1 MTRRK
6 RPAPPTY
13 MQPTYPP
20 KFPGKATPVEK
31 KPSPSKRAKEPSEA
45 DKGARSASERL
56 SNLQKLG
63 ELHASGVLNDQEFER
78 EKRRLL
84 E

>member
-1 MTRRK
+1 MSRRK

-20 KFPGKATPVEK
+20 KFP
-31 KPSPSKRAKEPSEA
+31 
-45 DKGARSASERL
+45 SASSPGRKQPLPSARPKSPADERISQL
-56 SNLQKLG
+56 KALG

-78 EKRRLL
+78 EKQRILAQP
-84 E
+84 